1 MDIWAHMMNQ
11 TRLKKIA
18 GDKHMY
24 YLDEEGDSKELK
36 FCCPEPK
43 LLQKKNPLPITHQWS
58 KDIPHSL
65 LVIPIIT

>member
-1 MDIWAHMMNQ
+1 MMNQ

-43 LLQKKNPLPITHQWS
+43 LLQKKNPLPITHQ
-58 KDIPHSL
+58 
-65 LVIPIIT
+65 